1 MPPKKTKE
9 VPVEE
14 QTCPIQECKI
24 TLSNTFVECP
34 FCKFK
39 ACIKCYKYIALNS
52 TTVDCMN
59 CKKVWN
65 DDFIDTILPK
75 SFRKNDLKSHQ
86 ENIMFERQEALF
98 GETMLLVSRKK
109 KVEKIQ
115 EKINKLKLKIANR

>member
-39 ACIKCYKYIALNS
+39 ACIKCYKYIYSDGNYDLLFSKYTKFQIYTLYKTKYPDINVDNLKIDSICNVCVTSIDGSSRRRQGSPSPDSAAPVPSGSLLS
-52 TTVDCMN
+52 LVTTV
-59 CKKVWN
+59 V
-65 DDFIDTILPK
+65 
-75 SFRKNDLKSHQ
+75 
-86 ENIMFERQEALF
+86 
-98 GETMLLVSRKK
+98 
-109 KVEKIQ
+109 
-115 EKINKLKLKIANR
+115 